1 MAHPSPKNLALWVA
15 VWAASGAFAAP
26 IAAQG
31 VEVRSGAVVLYG
43 STSNCTA
50 PSTIDYDRVKKATP
64 EWKTIKSEGVTKG
77 SARFELLVS
86 EMNQRIKR
94 LAQQVAQSSGRD
106 CVVRKG
112 DIGDAKGMEV
122 TDLTDDVIG
131 KIDS

>member
-1 MAHPSPKNLALWVA
+1 
-15 VWAASGAFAAP
+15 
-26 IAAQG
+26 
-31 VEVRSGAVVLYG
+31 
-43 STSNCTA
+43 
-50 PSTIDYDRVKKATP
+50 
-64 EWKTIKSEGVTKG
+64 
-77 SARFELLVS
+77 
-86 EMNQRIKR
+86 MNQRIKR